1 MLIAMIVFKKFSN
14 FAVMKHI
21 LLLLFMTCW
30 LTSVSV
36 TMAAEKVVWVAAG
49 DLQDLFDEYELQY
62 VKELT
67 LKGTINGSDIRVLR
81 DWASEYKTLNLE
93 DCRIVAGGEPYF
105 ENYTTEND
113 VIGPTCLPTRS
124 SSSSCCRIR

>member
-1 MLIAMIVFKKFSN
+1 
-14 FAVMKHI
+14 MKHI
-21 LLLLFMTCW
+21 LLLLIMTCW
-30 LTSVSV
+30 LPSVSV

-67 LKGTINGSDIRVLR
+67 LKGSINGSDIKVLR

-93 DCRIVAGGEPYF
+93 DCRIV
-105 ENYTTEND
+105 
-113 VIGPTCLPTRS
+113 PTCLPTRS
-124 SSSSCCRIR
+124 SRNLCCRTR